1 MVLKI
6 LGAVLL
12 FVLVFVISMFLCIV
26 VTFRRPMRYLKV
38 TWNEETGTIYRDLTY
53 ENDFGNKYDLYVPA
67 SLDSSRPQAVVLYI
81 HGGGFTGG
89 SKSSGEAWC
98 KFLASKGYLAASMDY
113 TVSNKEH
120 TSDLN
125 RMNGEIDACTTAIF
139 EKCAELGLQVTQ
151 MATMGDSAGGCLA
164 MLYAYSQRSDAA
176 IPVKFVL
183 QQTGPA
189 HFEPTAWNEGA
200 DDAAQAAFAQMMT
213 GKKINAGDVRNGT
226 MQKLVDEISPAALV
240 TDDTVPTLCAYG
252 PNDHVVPVK
261 LKFRLFEAF
270 EENGVSYDYIEYP
283 HSNHGMYSDL
293 EKQKEYVAKV
303 IEYCETYFDL

>member
-1 MVLKI
+1 MVFEFF
-6 LGAVLL
+6 GAALL
-12 FVLVFVISMFLCIV
+12 FALVFIISMLLCIV
-26 VTFRRPMRYLKV
+26 VTFRRPMRFLKADR
-38 TWNEETGTIYRDLTY
+38 NEKTGTVYRELTY
-53 ENDFGNKYDLYVPA
+53 KNDFQNTYDLYVPA

-89 SKSSGEAWC
+89 SKSSGEPWC

-125 RMNGEIDACTTAIF
+125 RMNSEIDACVTAIY

-164 MLYAYSQRSDAA
+164 MLYAYSQRSDAV
-176 IPVKFVL
+176 IPVRFVC

-189 HFEPTAWNEGA
+189 HFEPIAWSKDA

-213 GKKINAGDVRNGT
+213 GKSVTAEDVHNGR
-226 MQKLVDEISPAALV
+226 MQRLVDEISPTAFV
-240 TDDTVPTLCAYG
+240 NKNTVPTLCAYG
-252 PNDHVVPVK
+252 PNDHVVPVG
-261 LKFRLFEAF
+261 LKFKLFEAF
-270 EENGVSYDYIEYP
+270 EKNGVPYDYIEYP

-293 EKQKEYVAKV
+293 DKQKEYVAKM
-303 IEYCETYFDL
+303 IEYCETYFDR